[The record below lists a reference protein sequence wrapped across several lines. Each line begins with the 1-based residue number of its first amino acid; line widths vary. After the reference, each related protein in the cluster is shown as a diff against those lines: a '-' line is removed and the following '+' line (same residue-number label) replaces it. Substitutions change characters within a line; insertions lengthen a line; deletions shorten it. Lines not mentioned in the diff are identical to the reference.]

1 MPEPDIESG
10 LPPFGLIRLRPR
22 LDEVY
27 LARGRTA
34 LITGLDG
41 FFAPE
46 ASRGLFERQTRL
58 LSRYRILINGKQ
70 PRLVSRSAVSRH
82 SWVGYYL
89 APLGKRPEDE
99 TEQTTELR
107 LWRFVGNG
115 LHEEIDLRNYS
126 KKCSRF
132 LLQIEI
138 SADFVSLRETN
149 GKRVQFGRTTER
161 VRRDRNGLEVRFD
174 YHAEHRYHHQGDTGT
189 ATLNRG
195 LIVRLEHASSGA
207 SYSSRALSF
216 PIDLSPGEN
225 WHACLE
231 FQPLIEGKRRSPLYT
246 CGAYARTNQ
255 EDAAE
260 RSYLNSSTDIV
271 AGKTGALSAIV
282 LRAFQ
287 SAERD
292 LASLRLYDLE
302 EGKRAW
308 VPAAG
313 SPKYLELFGRDPLI
327 TGMQS
332 AFVSPEILR
341 GILTELPKWQGTR
354 RDDWRDE
361 APGRLIHQ
369 VQEDPLSRLCYGPL
383 GRYYGSLS
391 APALYAEG
399 LFAHWAWTGDSE
411 EARRFIAPA
420 LKAMRWLETTAEN
433 DKDRFYAYYTRSE
446 QGVKNQSWKDSGD
459 AIVYEDGSLVPD
471 PIATSEMQGVAYS
484 AKLHLGFL
492 LSRLGEKAL
501 GIRLQEEARELQ
513 KRFNDHFW
521 MEPEGYFA
529 LGKDSQGRLI
539 RSISSDPGACLAS
552 GIVDEGLAK
561 RTADRLMK
569 PDLFSGWGV
578 RTLSSDHP
586 AYDPFSYHRGSVWP
600 VENAFIA
607 VRFPGIRRASSAGAI
622 RSGFS
627 IRLLPASR
635 GVLGAPSQCREPFS
649 GTLPGSHLAAG
660 LVGFRC
666 FERDPD
672 SPGPVPVRS
681 ARHSLRRPESAGMAP

>member
-1 MPEPDIESG
+1 
-10 LPPFGLIRLRPR
+10 
-22 LDEVY
+22 
-27 LARGRTA
+27 
-34 LITGLDG
+34 
-41 FFAPE
+41 
-46 ASRGLFERQTRL
+46 
-58 LSRYRILINGKQ
+58 
-70 PRLVSRSAVSRH
+70 
-82 SWVGYYL
+82 
-89 APLGKRPEDE
+89 
-99 TEQTTELR
+99 
-107 LWRFVGNG
+107 
-115 LHEEIDLRNYS
+115 
-126 KKCSRF
+126 
-132 LLQIEI
+132 
-138 SADFVSLRETN
+138 
-149 GKRVQFGRTTER
+149 
-161 VRRDRNGLEVRFD
+161 
-174 YHAEHRYHHQGDTGT
+174 
-189 ATLNRG
+189 
-195 LIVRLEHASSGA
+195 
-207 SYSSRALSF
+207 
-216 PIDLSPGEN
+216 
-225 WHACLE
+225 
-231 FQPLIEGKRRSPLYT
+231 
-246 CGAYARTNQ
+246 
-255 EDAAE
+255 
-260 RSYLNSSTDIV
+260 
-271 AGKTGALSAIV
+271 
-282 LRAFQ
+282 
-287 SAERD
+287 
-292 LASLRLYDLE
+292 
-302 EGKRAW
+302 

-607 VRFPGIRRASSAGAI
+607 LGFRRYGFREYGERLLRAQFEAASLFDYCRLPEVFSGHPRSAENPFPVPYLEATWPQAWSASAVLSAIQILLGLFPFAPQDTLFVDPSLPEWLPELTLN
-622 RSGFS
+622 RLRVGKATVS
-627 IRLLPASR
+627 IRFFRGTDGESGYEIVEADGKITVSREKSPLLKI
-635 GVLGAPSQCREPFS
+635 LGAPFS
-649 GTLPGSHLAAG
+649 RVS
-660 LVGFRC
+660 
-666 FERDPD
+666 
-672 SPGPVPVRS
+672 
-681 ARHSLRRPESAGMAP
+681 